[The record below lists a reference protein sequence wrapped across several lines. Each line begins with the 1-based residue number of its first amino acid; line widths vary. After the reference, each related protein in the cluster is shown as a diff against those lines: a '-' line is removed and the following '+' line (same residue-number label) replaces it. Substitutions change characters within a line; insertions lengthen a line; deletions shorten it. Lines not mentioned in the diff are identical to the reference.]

1 MQKVLRLKSEFER
14 IVHRA
19 DEILVASA
27 MLTSDGLGYFDNR
40 KKDCIFNVLVG
51 IDLPTHP
58 IALQKLLDEGID
70 AKVHNIKGQF
80 FHPKVYLFRNNEHWT
95 GFVGS
100 GNCTRGGIESNLE
113 MTLKTE
119 DENVTAD
126 LVKWFNLYYQKHG
139 TNLTQEF
146 IDDYEVLFSA
156 RKDLEEEL
164 RASVSSFKNETGVSK
179 GRRKLSDYV
188 FTNQFFQLEHY
199 NAFTGRKPI
208 LDTPE
213 ARQERLKVQEKLLE
227 LHEILYPEI
236 QKRGWDVYEHHMSQH
251 VTSSFRHN
259 ERASKV
265 IDAIWLHYGRSE
277 EELRLYQEAYGENMT
292 SLFHMRLEV
301 LVFKSHL
308 WVEVRIGKRDGSYP
322 DREYVREQ
330 LKNNPEFLTQ
340 YFDLIKNLDK
350 EFRVCVAN
358 EEEGVHDFE
367 GEEDLKEFTLK
378 DNPRLY
384 YFRIGREYQPDDKA
398 ISNQNIVSTIMN
410 DFEKL
415 YPIYQLFKHSL

>member
-27 MLTSDGLGYFDNR
+27 MLTLDGVGYFDNR

-51 IDLPTHP
+51 IDLPTQP
-58 IALQKLLDEGID
+58 KALQKLLDDSIH

-80 FHPKVYLFRNNEHWT
+80 FHPKVYLFRNDEHWT

-100 GNCTRGGIESNLE
+100 GNCTKGGIESNLE
-113 MTLKTE
+113 MTLKTA

-164 RASVSSFKNETGVSK
+164 RAKVSSFKNETGVSK

-188 FTNQFFQLEHY
+188 FTNQFFQFEHY
-199 NAFTGRKPI
+199 NAFAGRKPI

-213 ARQERLKVQEKLLE
+213 ARQERFRVQEKLLE
-227 LHEILYPEI
+227 LHQKLYPEI
-236 QKRGWDVYEHHMSQH
+236 RKRGWDVYEHHMPQH
-251 VTSSFRHN
+251 ITSSYRHN
-259 ERASKV
+259 ERASKEL
-265 IDAIWLHYGRSE
+265 DALWLHYGRGE
-277 EELRLYQEAYGENMT
+277 EELAAYQKAYVDNMT

-308 WVEVRIGKRDGSYP
+308 WIELRVGKRDGSYP
-322 DREYVREQ
+322 DRGYIKEQ
-330 LKNNPEFLTQ
+330 LKSNKVFTSE
-340 YFDLIKNLDK
+340 YFRLLQELDK
-350 EFRVCVAN
+350 PFTLTIAN
-358 EEEGVHDFE
+358 QEVPVHDFE
-367 GEEDLKEFTLK
+367 HKEALKQFTLQ
-378 DNPRLY
+378 DNPGKY

-398 ISNQNIVSTIMN
+398 ISDQNIVGTIMN

>member
-27 MLTSDGLGYFDNR
+27 MLTSDGVGYFDNR
-40 KKDCIFNVLVG
+40 KKDCIFSVLVG
-51 IDLPTHP
+51 IDLPTQP
-58 IALQKLLDEGID
+58 KALQKLLDDSID

-80 FHPKVYLFRNNEHWT
+80 FHPKVYLFRNGEHWT

-119 DENVTAD
+119 DEHVTAD

-156 RKDLEEEL
+156 RKYLEEEL
-164 RASVSSFKNETGVSK
+164 RAKVSSFKNETGVSK

-188 FTNQFFQLEHY
+188 FTNQFFQFEHY

-213 ARQERLKVQEKLLE
+213 TRQERFKVQEKLLE
-227 LHEILYPEI
+227 LHKKLYPEI
-236 QKRGWDVYEHHMSQH
+236 QKRGWDVYEHHMPQH
-251 VTSSFRHN
+251 ITSSYRHN
-259 ERASKV
+259 ERASKEL
-265 IDAIWLHYGRSE
+265 DALWLHYGRGE
-277 EELRLYQEAYGENMT
+277 EELAAYQNAYGDNMT

-308 WVEVRIGKRDGSYP
+308 WIELRVGKRDGSYP
-322 DREYVREQ
+322 DRGYIKEQ
-330 LKNNPEFLTQ
+330 LKSNKVFTSEYLMLLQ
-340 YFDLIKNLDK
+340 ELDK
-350 EFRVCVAN
+350 PFTLTIAN
-358 EEEGVHDFE
+358 QEVPVHDFE
-367 GEEDLKEFTLK
+367 DKEALKQFTLQ
-378 DNPRLY
+378 DNPSKY

-398 ISNQNIVSTIMN
+398 ISNQQIVSTIMK